1 MRVAVPSP
9 DGVAVAVRQERRQSL
24 LSTDGVLRWLMPAPA
39 VLLLAGFTLIP
50 LLRTV
55 YLGFTTVK
63 YGRDV
68 TWTGLNNYQQLVD
81 DRLFLTAL
89 GQTFAFTVVAV
100 AGELIL
106 GFAIALLLWGEVS
119 RWRSIFRTL
128 FMIPMIL
135 SPVVVGI
142 TWRALLNP
150 NFGWINDLLGI
161 PGFQWLSDPS
171 RALYTLAAVDIWQWT
186 PFMFVILLSGL
197 QGVPTDVLEA
207 AEVDGASAV
216 QRFVGIIWPLMLP
229 FTIVAVLLRAID
241 AFKIFDL
248 VYNLTGG
255 GPGTATETIS
265 FYLYR
270 IAFKQFDL
278 GYAAAVSVVLSL
290 IVGALVTIYLRL
302 ARRISGETA

>member
-1 MRVAVPSP
+1 MRAAVRASDSIDASP
-9 DGVAVAVRQERRQSL
+9 RQERRQSL
-24 LSTDGVLRWLMPAPA
+24 LASDGVLRWLMPAPA

-50 LLRTV
+50 LARTL

-68 TWTGLNNYQQLVD
+68 TWLGLGNYQQLGD
-81 DRLFLTAL
+81 DRLFWLAL
-89 GQTFAFTVVAV
+89 GQTLLFTLLAI
-100 AGELIL
+100 AGELVL

-119 RWRSIFRTL
+119 RWRAVFRTL
-128 FMIPMIL
+128 FMIPMVL

-150 NFGWINDLLGI
+150 NFGWVNHLLGI

-171 RALYTLAAVDIWQWT
+171 RALYTLAAVDVWQWT

-197 QGVPTDVLEA
+197 QGVPLDVLEA
-207 AEVDGASAV
+207 AQVDGASGV
-216 QRFVGIIWPLMLP
+216 QRFVDVIWPLMLP

-270 IAFKQFDL
+270 VAFKQFDL
-278 GYAAAVSVVLSL
+278 GYAAAISVVLSL
-290 IVGALVTIYLRL
+290 IVGALVTVYLRL
-302 ARRISGETA
+302 ARRLSGGMS

>member
-1 MRVAVPSP
+1 
-9 DGVAVAVRQERRQSL
+9 
-24 LSTDGVLRWLMPAPA
+24 MPAPA
-39 VLLLAGFTLIP
+39 VLLLAAFTLVP
-50 LLRTV
+50 LVRTF
-55 YLGFTTVK
+55 YLGFTSVE

-68 TWTGLNNYQQLVD
+68 TWIGLDNYGQLRVD
-81 DRLFLTAL
+81 NLFWVAL
-89 GQTFAFTVVAV
+89 GQTFVFAGLAV

-119 RWRSIFRTL
+119 RWRAIFRTL
-128 FMIPMIL
+128 FMIPMVL

-150 NFGWINDLLGI
+150 NFGWVNDLLGI
-161 PGFQWLSDPS
+161 PGFQWLSDPD

-197 QGVPTDVLEA
+197 QGVPGDVLEA
-207 AEVDGASAV
+207 AEVDGASPLR
-216 QRFVGIIWPLMLP
+216 RFVDVVWPLMLP
-229 FTIVAVLLRAID
+229 FTVVAVLLRAID

-270 IAFKQFDL
+270 IAFRQFDL
-278 GYAAAVSVVLSL
+278 GYAAAVSIVLSL
-290 IVGALVTIYLRL
+290 IVGALVTVYLRL
-302 ARRISGETA
+302 ARRLAGETP

>member
-1 MRVAVPSP
+1 MRAAVGMS
-9 DGVAVAVRQERRQSL
+9 DELVSAARQEQRKLL
-24 LSTDGVLRWLMPAPA
+24 LSPDGVLRWLMPAPA
-39 VLLLAGFTLIP
+39 VILLAAFTLIP
-50 LLRTV
+50 LLRTI
-55 YLGFTTVK
+55 YLGFASVK

-68 TWTGLNNYQQLVD
+68 TWIGLGNYQQLLTD
-81 DRLFLTAL
+81 DLFLGAL
-89 GQTFAFTVVAV
+89 ANTFVFVALAVVS
-100 AGELIL
+100 ELIL

-119 RWRSIFRTL
+119 RWRSVFRTL
-128 FMIPMIL
+128 FMIPMVL

-150 NFGWINDLLGI
+150 NFGWINHLVGI
-161 PGFQWLSDPS
+161 PGFQWLSDPN
-171 RALYTLAAVDIWQWT
+171 RALFTLAAVDVWQWT

-197 QGVPTDVLEA
+197 QGVPADVLEA
-207 AEVDGASAV
+207 AEVDGASSV
-216 QRFVGIIWPLMLP
+216 RRFVDIVWPLMLP

-278 GYAAAVSVVLSL
+278 GYAAAVSVVLSV
-290 IVGALVTIYLRL
+290 IVGVLVTGYLRL
-302 ARRISGETA
+302 ARRLGGETP

>member
-1 MRVAVPSP
+1 MRVAADARDEVSSP
-9 DGVAVAVRQERRQSL
+9 VRQERPRSL
-24 LSTDGVLRWLMPAPA
+24 LSADRVLRWLMPAPA

-50 LLRTV
+50 LVRTF
-55 YLGFTTVK
+55 YLGFTSVA

-68 TWTGLNNYQQLVD
+68 TWIGLGNYGQLLAD
-81 DRLFLTAL
+81 SLFWVAL
-89 GQTFAFTVVAV
+89 GQTFVFAALAV
-100 AGELIL
+100 AGELML

-119 RWRSIFRTL
+119 RWRAVFRTL
-128 FMIPMIL
+128 FMIPMVL

-150 NFGWINDLLGI
+150 NFGWVNHLLGI
-161 PGFQWLSDPS
+161 PGFQWLSDPD
-171 RALYTLAAVDIWQWT
+171 RALYTLAAVDVWQWT

-197 QGVPTDVLEA
+197 QGVPGDVLEA
-207 AEVDGASAV
+207 AEVDGASPV
-216 QRFVGIIWPLMLP
+216 RRFVDVVWPLMLP
-229 FTIVAVLLRAID
+229 FTVVAVLLRAID

-270 IAFKQFDL
+270 IAFRQFDL

-302 ARRISGETA
+302 ARRLGGETP

>member
-1 MRVAVPSP
+1 MRVAARTAEE
-9 DGVAVAVRQERRQSL
+9 VATSDRRERRQSL
-24 LSTDGVLRWLMPAPA
+24 LTADAALRWLMPAPA

-50 LLRTV
+50 LLRTI
-55 YLGFTTVK
+55 YLGFTNVK

-68 TWTGLNNYQQLVD
+68 TWIGLGNYGQLFD
-81 DRLFLTAL
+81 DRLFWTSLA
-89 GQTFAFTVVAV
+89 QTVLFATLAV
-100 AGELIL
+100 AGELLL

-119 RWRSIFRTL
+119 RWRTVFRTL
-128 FMIPMIL
+128 FLIPMVM

-150 NFGWINDLLGI
+150 NFGWVNDLLGI
-161 PGFQWLSDPS
+161 PGFQWLSDPN

-197 QGVPTDVLEA
+197 QGVPSDVLEA
-207 AEVDGASAV
+207 AEVDGASPV
-216 QRFVGIIWPLMLP
+216 QRFVDVVWPLMLP

-290 IVGALVTIYLRL
+290 IVGALVTVYLRL
-302 ARRISGETA
+302 ARRLGGETS